1 VGFTETFVKDRKRIE
16 PETGRILEEQM
27 TANTKKI
34 NGSGNG
40 NGNGNGRIKGNGHK
54 GMDLLAKTMFKE
66 LKNSGYDLGQILDFS
81 GKLISFVHE
90 EIKEDNEP
98 GIK

>member
-1 VGFTETFVKDRKRIE
+1 
-16 PETGRILEEQM
+16 M
-27 TANTKKI
+27 TAHSKKI
-34 NGSGNG
+34 KSNG
-40 NGNGNGRIKGNGHK
+40 NGNGNGHVKGNGHK

-90 EIKEDNEP
+90 EISQDDKP
-98 GIK
+98 RAR

>member
-1 VGFTETFVKDRKRIE
+1 
-16 PETGRILEEQM
+16 M

-34 NGSGNG
+34 NGNG
-40 NGNGNGRIKGNGHK
+40 NGNGHGRVKGNGNK

-90 EIKEDNEP
+90 EIKQDDNTQSS
-98 GIK
+98 

>member
-1 VGFTETFVKDRKRIE
+1 
-16 PETGRILEEQM
+16 M

-34 NGSGNG
+34 NGNGSANG

-54 GMDLLAKTMFKE
+54 GIDLLAKTLFKD
-66 LKNSGYDLGQILDFS
+66 LKSSGYDLGQILDFS

-90 EIKEDNEP
+90 EIKQDDTTKP
-98 GIK
+98 S

>member
-1 VGFTETFVKDRKRIE
+1 
-16 PETGRILEEQM
+16 M

-34 NGSGNG
+34 NATGNG
-40 NGNGNGRIKGNGHK
+40 NGNGNGRVKGNGHK

-90 EIKEDNEP
+90 EINQDDKP
-98 GIK
+98 RAL

>member
-1 VGFTETFVKDRKRIE
+1 LEKIK
-16 PETGRILEEQM
+16 PETHKEFEGQM

-34 NGSGNG
+34 NGNGNG
-40 NGNGNGRIKGNGHK
+40 NGSGSGNGNGRIKGNGHK

-90 EIKEDNEP
+90 EIKEDNDTNVS
-98 GIK
+98 

>member
-1 VGFTETFVKDRKRIE
+1 
-16 PETGRILEEQM
+16 M

-34 NGSGNG
+34 NGNGSGNG

-66 LKNSGYDLGQILDFS
+66 LKTSVRF
-81 GKLISFVHE
+81 LIF
-90 EIKEDNEP
+90 P
-98 GIK
+98 GN

>member
-1 VGFTETFVKDRKRIE
+1 
-16 PETGRILEEQM
+16 M

-34 NGSGNG
+34 NG
-40 NGNGNGRIKGNGHK
+40 NGNGNGRVKGNGHK
-54 GMDLLAKTMFKE
+54 AMDLIAKTMFKE

-90 EIKEDNEP
+90 EIKEDNDSKP
-98 GIK
+98 R

>member
-1 VGFTETFVKDRKRIE
+1 
-16 PETGRILEEQM
+16 M

-34 NGSGNG
+34 NGNG
-40 NGNGNGRIKGNGHK
+40 NGNGNGSGNGNGRVKGNGNGNK

-81 GKLISFVHE
+81 GKLISFVHD
-90 EIKEDNEP
+90 EINQDDQTKA
-98 GIK
+98 

>member
-1 VGFTETFVKDRKRIE
+1 
-16 PETGRILEEQM
+16 M

-34 NGSGNG
+34 NGNG
-40 NGNGNGRIKGNGHK
+40 NGNGNGRVKGNGNK

-90 EIKEDNEP
+90 EIKQDDNTQSS
-98 GIK
+98 

>member
-1 VGFTETFVKDRKRIE
+1 
-16 PETGRILEEQM
+16 M

-34 NGSGNG
+34 SGNG

-54 GMDLLAKTMFKE
+54 GMDLIAKTMFKE

-90 EIKEDNEP
+90 EINQDDKP
-98 GIK
+98 KA

>member
-1 VGFTETFVKDRKRIE
+1 
-16 PETGRILEEQM
+16 M

-34 NGSGNG
+34 NGNGSGNG

>member
-1 VGFTETFVKDRKRIE
+1 
-16 PETGRILEEQM
+16 M
-27 TANTKKI
+27 TAHSKKI
-34 NGSGNG
+34 KSNG
-40 NGNGNGRIKGNGHK
+40 NGNGNGHVKGNGHK

-90 EIKEDNEP
+90 EINQDAKP
-98 GIK
+98 KS